1 MNDELK
7 QGSLKMEE
15 VQALSQQMSDV
26 REDVREIRA
35 GMAQVAEA
43 ITRLAVLEDRNVASM
58 QRIASLEERQRDV
71 EKKNAETNLAMVK
84 LLAQM
89 DGASRTIKVMW
100 AVVGAAAAG
109 VFTKAI
115 LPLLGS

>member
-1 MNDELK
+1 MNYEK

-15 VQALSQQMSDV
+15 VQALSQQMTDV

-43 ITRLAVLEDRNVASM
+43 ITRLAVLEDRNVAAT
-58 QRIASLEERQRDV
+58 QRIAALEERQREV
-71 EKKNAETNLAMVK
+71 EKKNAETNLAHVK

-89 DGASRTIKVMW
+89 EGASRTIKVMW
-100 AVVGAAAAG
+100 MVVGAAAAAAL
-109 VFTKAI
+109 TKAFM
-115 LPLLGS
+115 PMFS